1 MTWKMTSPTLEAMT
15 SSLLKER
22 MNFVNG
28 ESGFQLLG
36 LGFVKFVGIELQ
48 SFKPIKRL
56 KY

>member
-36 LGFVKFVGIELQ
+36 WGFVKFVGIELQ